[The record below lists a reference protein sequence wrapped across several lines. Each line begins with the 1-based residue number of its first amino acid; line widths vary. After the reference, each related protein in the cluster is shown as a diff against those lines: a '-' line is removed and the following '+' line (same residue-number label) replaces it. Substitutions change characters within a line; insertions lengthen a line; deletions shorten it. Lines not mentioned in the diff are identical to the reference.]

1 MVPKISPE
9 RRVQIGQEKRA
20 RTRAT
25 ILSAAFHLLGRPN
38 GRSTRIEEVCEVA
51 LISRGTFYNYFS
63 DVDELFEALT
73 YEVSH
78 EFNVAV
84 QELMRTFP
92 LCATRVA
99 LAIRYYLH
107 RARQD
112 QSWGWAMVNLSS
124 VGPIFGSETFH
135 YATTSVQEGVDA
147 GEFKLES
154 VTIGRDM
161 MVGTVLASMTTLL
174 RQDQEHDH
182 PEKVV
187 RQILSAF
194 QVPTSIIDVCVT
206 IELLDLPLQNSPRHI
221 DSDR

>member
-1 MVPKISPE
+1 MATKISPE
-9 RRVQIGQEKRA
+9 RRAQIGVEKRA

-38 GRSTRIEEVCEVA
+38 GRSTRIEEVCGIA

-63 DVDELFEALT
+63 DIDELFEVLT
-73 YEVSH
+73 YEMSH

-92 LCATRVA
+92 ICAMRVA

-112 QSWGWAMVNLSS
+112 HSWGWAMVNLSS
-124 VGPIFGSETFH
+124 VGPIFGSDTFK
-135 YATTSVQEGVDA
+135 YATASVQEGIES
-147 GEFKLES
+147 GEFKLQS

-161 MVGTVLASMTTLL
+161 MIGTVLASMTTLL
-174 RQDQEHDH
+174 RQEQEHDH

-194 QVPTSIIDVCVT
+194 QVPPSVIDDCVA
-206 IELLDLPLQNSPRHI
+206 IELLDLPLQVP
-221 DSDR
+221 